1 MKSMVEPLPCLR
13 VGENGG
19 FVAAHPARVALH
31 DFERRTHVERQV
43 DLNEQVGFRRICMMP
58 GPPLRGIFSPAITS
72 VT

>member
-31 DFERRTHVERQV
+31 DFERRTHVGRQG
-43 DLNEQVGFRRICMMP
+43 DLIRVMSRSDFMLP
-58 GPPLRGIFSPAITS
+58 GLPLLGIFSPAITS